1 MKKINRI
8 LQSVLFAIGSILLFS
23 CEIGLGKAVDMEA
36 PVITIKSPQPNA
48 IVSKQLVIS
57 GNVTDNEGVTE
68 LNVSLTAINF
78 EILQFKW
85 VEGSW
90 KYLQNNEWK
99 EYENATVN
107 GESQNFDWTLTVDIP
122 IKDNKLDFTLT
133 TSATDYYGNLSKNSK
148 DERYIIVDSA
158 EPSASLTIEKALI
171 TEFADAKEI
180 FNIENNSENQ
190 LLKNNEVL
198 DKLVNSDFT
207 IRVNQKENTRLG
219 KFILILDEVIE
230 DENGNLESQSI
241 PSVKSVANI
250 LDEEHTYEWKTDSST
265 RSFDI
270 AIKGS
275 DLPPSI
281 QSGKHLLQVITESY
295 DAGGNVERK
304 LQGFFIYYNEA
315 DKPWT
320 EMLLGDLEEK
330 EEDQKSVYPSC
341 LLQGY
346 AYDDDGLST
355 IDIELWVKDN
365 DDWNLKNTI
374 HLDLQADEYPTN
386 KIWSIYGFSESRHFK
401 IVSKCTDI
409 YGNESDVLEKYFA
422 VTNVNPPKLVISS
435 PVGGDVVMGEAN
447 GDFNLT
453 GYVETAGIVKSFTV
467 VRIAQKNKNSYL
479 DYLNGSYKGWF
490 TETNGNKLFQITIP
504 DADSVP
510 ITSGY
515 RKYNFNQKFNI
526 FNDFGINGSGTE
538 VEQKGDYQKE
548 VSVIESDKTE
558 NVKNHIFI
566 FRVED
571 DNSYITEEFTL
582 QGDVEKPTLTIDA
595 VHIVHK
601 DNSESVMNIQDSK
614 SVLEAYDRDGNNQIT
629 DKVYYTG
636 TWKDNSVEK
645 WNDDTSKIDKI
656 YLYNS
661 SGILSVVNL
670 NGSVKKDENI
680 FAWKSDAFVPE
691 DSTTVNMQA
700 MLTDWG
706 GNTTK
711 ASASYFVSSCPPV
724 LLRVNSENPNGTYKE
739 GDTIIIVLEYNKKVT
754 FEGGS
759 GNPYLQ
765 LNNGAVA
772 SYIDGNGSSKHR
784 YQYDVKKVSSAIN
797 DVLSVKEIETNGNI
811 WQDSDSTEIKKPA
824 YIVEGKNLH
833 DIRKI
838 YIDNDNPRMKSIEPV
853 TGSGHYRAGKELYFK
868 GTFDKN
874 VNISDLNK
882 VKLTVNI
889 KGSDRTQTVIP
900 AISMPSTDTVLFS
913 YTVQNGDNT
922 SDVVKFVNFDGG
934 TGNITDDAG
943 NVMTNFTLE
952 DGENDIENGN
962 IVIDTKKPTVPV
974 ISGIENGK
982 LYYQEPTLTIS
993 EYENVTNTKKYYS
1006 FDGGNS
1012 WIDYN
1017 SSNPPKISQNGVYKI
1032 CAKQVDEAG
1041 NDSGV
1046 STIYTITLDKG
1057 NLLTAISTEQPDGTY
1072 KAGSEITFVLT
1083 FRKKVKAENVTLKL
1097 NIENTENTNRYATLT
1112 TASNT
1117 LIDKLYF
1124 KYTVVESD
1132 KCSGLDVESIE
1143 YGESGFIKD
1152 EYDNVVASKVVTENV
1167 IYSEIS
1173 PLKDS
1178 RTIRIVNGIPVI
1190 KNVTLSQPKNP
1201 TSSKERELKIT
1212 FDSEI
1217 TKQTRNSAGDLYITL
1232 KQKDDFEA
1240 PVILTASQYS
1250 EYPPNVTDFY
1260 NETTNGWNTTTNM
1273 PDLSTKYVLK
1283 YEYNTDNSDLINALK
1298 GIYDVDKHNIAPD
1311 TVPVP
1316 MGSNYVKVSSDKKSL
1331 IISLKDD
1338 YELPVQGAHY
1348 TVTIPADVVEN
1359 FIQNKNKQEERT
1371 LSNPG
1376 IETPVIRINKVSEKI
1391 LNGAAVQPATTTFKI
1406 DCQTPSTSIY
1416 YMIDEE
1422 KNDLLSLVKNGGY
1435 DVCFTRNGEKLS
1447 NAPVFSPSRKTKD
1460 EIIKNGQKYENELT
1474 LGSAF
1479 ESNIKN
1485 NKGYKALISTIATKG
1500 TDDYSEIGVEAAM
1513 RTIIIYKESYNGGN
1527 VIVGRHGRNDFT
1539 NTYINN
1545 RWIRGGD
1552 NISGGVST
1560 PDFPLSWDSK
1570 DYNNSKRTA
1579 RLMTSCD
1586 TSNQWNSPCQWY
1598 WITWNINTIGYVHFL
1613 AGDVPG
1619 DAEKH
1624 GPKNWWWSSCG
1635 WTSQKTQTPV
1645 YAGECSIFDTNA
1657 NDRYGGFNFIKGSD
1671 DGNKHLENRKSD

>member
-8 LQSVLFAIGSILLFS
+8 LKSVLFAIGSILLFS

-107 GESQNFDWTLTVDIP
+107 GESQNFDWTLTLYIP
-122 IKDNKLDFTLT
+122 IQDNKLDFTLT

-207 IRVNQKENTRLG
+207 IRINQKENTRLG

-270 AIKGS
+270 AIKRS

-365 DDWNLKNTI
+365 DDWNLKNTT

-386 KIWSIYGFSESRHFK
+386 KIWSIYGLSESRHFK

-422 VTNVNPPKLVISS
+422 VTNVHPPKLVISS

-515 RKYNFNQKFNI
+515 RKYNFNQTFNI

-601 DNSESVMNIQDSK
+601 DKPESVMNIQDSK

-759 GNPYLQ
+759 GNPYLE

-784 YQYDVKKVSSAIN
+784 YQYYVKKVSSAIN
-797 DVLSVKEIETNGNI
+797 DVLSVVEIVTNGNI
-811 WQDSDSTEIKKPA
+811 WQDSDSTEIKEPA

-874 VNISDLNK
+874 VNISDLTK

-922 SDVVKFVNFDGG
+922 SDVVEFVSFDGG

-1283 YEYNTDNSDLINALK
+1283 YEYNTDNSDLIKALK

-1376 IETPVIRINKVSEKI
+1376 IETPVIRINKVSEKFE
-1391 LNGAAVQPATTTFKI
+1391 NEAVVQPATTTFKI
-1406 DCQTPSTSIY
+1406 DCQTPLGKDGGIY
-1416 YMIDEE
+1416 YTVATEE
-1422 KNDLLSLVKNGGY
+1422 NKCIELMHDDSEGSPDY
-1435 DVCFTRNGEKLS
+1435 AVCMKRNGEKTKLESEPTFPSSTLS
-1447 NAPVFSPSRKTKD
+1447 QSEEEKINKSQEVTIGNAVKTTD
-1460 EIIKNGQKYENELT
+1460 II
-1474 LGSAF
+1474 
-1479 ESNIKN
+1479 N
-1485 NKGYKALISTIATKG
+1485 NTSFKALISAVAKKG
-1500 TDDYSEIGVEAAM
+1500 SEDSEVAFEAAM
-1513 RTIIIYKESYNGGN
+1513 RTIIFYVENNG
-1527 VIVGRHGRNDFT
+1527 
-1539 NTYINN
+1539 NN
-1545 RWIRGGD
+1545 KPSGDDYGKRWIRGGD
-1552 NISGGVST
+1552 NTSGGVST
-1560 PDFPLSWDSK
+1560 PDFPLSWNSKDSK
-1570 DYNNSKRTA
+1570 RTIRLMSPYNNSSSK
-1579 RLMTSCD
+1579 
-1586 TSNQWNSPCQWY
+1586 WY
-1598 WITWNINTIGYVHFL
+1598 WITWNINTTAYVHFL
-1613 AGDVPG
+1613 AGDLPS
-1619 DAEKH
+1619 DAKEN
-1624 GPKNWWWSSCG
+1624 GPSKWWWSSCG
-1635 WTSQKTQTPV
+1635 WVSQKSETPV
-1645 YAGECSIFDTNA
+1645 YPGECTIFYTNA
-1657 NDRYGGFNFIKGSD
+1657 NNRYGGFTYIVGGT
-1671 DGNKHLENRKSD
+1671 DGNKHLEKR

>member
-8 LQSVLFAIGSILLFS
+8 LKSVLFAIGSILLFS

-68 LNVSLTAINF
+68 LNVSLTAMNF

-148 DERYIIVDSA
+148 DERYIIVDGA

-270 AIKGS
+270 AIKRS
-275 DLPPSI
+275 DLPLSI

-320 EMLLGDLEEK
+320 EMSLGDLEEK

-365 DDWNLKNTI
+365 DDWNLKNTT
-374 HLDLQADEYPTN
+374 HLDLQADEFPTN
-386 KIWSIYGFSESRHFK
+386 KIWSIYGLSESRHFK

-422 VTNVNPPKLVISS
+422 VTNVHPPKLVISS

-515 RKYNFNQKFNI
+515 RKYNFNQTFNI

-601 DNSESVMNIQDSK
+601 DKPESVMNIQDSK

-645 WNDDTSKIDKI
+645 WNDDTSKIDKL

-711 ASASYFVSSCPPV
+711 AHASYFVSSCPPV

-739 GDTIIIVLEYNKKVT
+739 GDKIIIVLEYNKKVT

-759 GNPYLQ
+759 ENPYLK
-765 LNNGAVA
+765 LNNGAEA

-797 DVLSVKEIETNGNI
+797 DVLSVGEIVTNGNI

-922 SDVVKFVNFDGG
+922 SDVVKFVSFDGG

-943 NVMTNFTLE
+943 NIMINFDLE
-952 DGENDIENGN
+952 NENGKNDIKNGN

-974 ISGIENGK
+974 ISGIINGK
-982 LYYQEPTLTIS
+982 LYYQAPTLTIS
-993 EYENVTNTKKYYS
+993 GYENVTNTKKYYS

-1012 WIDYN
+1012 WIDY

-1072 KAGSEITFVLT
+1072 KAENEINFVLT
-1083 FRKKVKAENVTLKL
+1083 FRKNVKAENVTLKL

-1124 KYTVVESD
+1124 RYTVVESD

-1173 PLKDS
+1173 PLTDS
-1178 RTIRIVNGIPVI
+1178 RTIRIVNGKPVI
-1190 KNVTLSQPKNP
+1190 KNVTLSKPENA
-1201 TSSKERELKIT
+1201 TSSKERELTIT

-1217 TKQTRNSAGDLYITL
+1217 TKQTRDSSGDLYITL
-1232 KQKDDFEA
+1232 KQEKDFEA

-1250 EYPPNVTDFY
+1250 EYPEDVTSFY
-1260 NETTNGWNTTTNM
+1260 NETTNGWKIDSNM

-1283 YEYNTDNSDLINALK
+1283 YEYNTDNSDLINALQS
-1298 GIYDVDKHNIAPD
+1298 IYNEEKHNIAPD

-1316 MGSNYVKVSSDKKSL
+1316 MGSNYVKVSDDKKSL

-1338 YELPVQGAHY
+1338 YELPVQGAEY
-1348 TVTIPADVVEN
+1348 KVNIPAGVVEN
-1359 FIQNKNKQEERT
+1359 FIQNKNVKEERK

-1391 LNGAAVQPATTTFKI
+1391 ENGAAVQPATTTFKI
-1406 DCQTPSTSIY
+1406 DCQTPLGEDGGIY
-1416 YMIDEE
+1416 YTVATEE
-1422 KNDLLSLVKNGGY
+1422 NN
-1435 DVCFTRNGEKLS
+1435 C
-1447 NAPVFSPSRKTKD
+1447 
-1460 EIIKNGQKYENELT
+1460 IELKPDDSE
-1474 LGSAF
+1474 GSAEDAVCMKRKGEGTKL
-1479 ESNIKN
+1479 ESEPTFPSSTLSQSEANKINKFQEVTIGNAVKTTDIIN
-1485 NKGYKALISTIATKG
+1485 NKSFKALISAVAKKG
-1500 TDDYSEIGVEAAM
+1500 SEDSEVAFEAAM
-1513 RTIIIYKESYNGGN
+1513 RTIIFYVENNDKNKPSGN
-1527 VIVGRHGRNDFT
+1527 DYGK
-1539 NTYINN
+1539 

-1552 NISGGVST
+1552 NTSGGVST
-1560 PDFPLSWDSK
+1560 PDFPLSWNSKDSK
-1570 DYNNSKRTA
+1570 RTIRLMSPYNNSSST
-1579 RLMTSCD
+1579 
-1586 TSNQWNSPCQWY
+1586 WY
-1598 WITWNINTIGYVHFL
+1598 WITWNINTTAYVHFL
-1613 AGDVPG
+1613 AGDLPS
-1619 DAEKH
+1619 DAEEN
-1624 GPKNWWWSSCG
+1624 GPSKWWWSSCG
-1635 WTSQKTQTPV
+1635 WVSQKSETPV
-1645 YAGECSIFDTNA
+1645 YPGECTIFYTNA
-1657 NDRYGGFNFIKGSD
+1657 NNRYGGFTYIVGGT
-1671 DGNKHLENRKSD
+1671 DGNKHLEKR

>member
-1 MKKINRI
+1 MKEINRI
-8 LQSVLFAIGSILLFS
+8 LKSVLFAIGSILLFS

-148 DERYIIVDSA
+148 DERYIIVDGA

-171 TEFADAKEI
+171 TEFADAKEV
-180 FNIENNSENQ
+180 FNLEKKGENH

-270 AIKGS
+270 AIKRS
-275 DLPPSI
+275 DLPLSI

-304 LQGFFIYYNEA
+304 LQGFFIYYNES

-320 EMLLGDLEEK
+320 EMSLGDLEEK
-330 EEDQKSVYPSC
+330 AEDQKSVYPSC

-365 DDWNLKNTI
+365 DDWNLKNTT
-374 HLDLQADEYPTN
+374 HLDLQSDNYPTN
-386 KIWSIYGFSESRHFK
+386 KIWSIYGLSESKNFK

-601 DNSESVMNIQDSK
+601 DKPESVMNIQDSK

-645 WNDDTSKIDKI
+645 WNDDTSKIDKL

-739 GDTIIIVLEYNKKVT
+739 GDKIIIVLEYNKKVT

-759 GNPYLQ
+759 GNPYLK

-797 DVLSVKEIETNGNI
+797 DVLSVDEIVTNGNI
-811 WQDSDSTEIKKPA
+811 WQDSDSTEIKEPA
-824 YIVEGKNLH
+824 NIVEGKNLH

-922 SDVVKFVNFDGG
+922 SDVVKFVSFDGG

-943 NVMTNFTLE
+943 NIMINFDLE
-952 DGENDIENGN
+952 NENGKNDIENGN
-962 IVIDTKKPTVPV
+962 IVIDTEKPEVPV
-974 ISGIENGK
+974 ISGIENEI
-982 LYYQEPTLTIS
+982 LYYQAPTLTIS
-993 EYENVTNTKKYYS
+993 YENVTNTKKYYS

-1072 KAGSEITFVLT
+1072 KEGNEITFVLT

-1097 NIENTENTNRYATLT
+1097 NIGNTENTNRYATLT

-1152 EYDNVVASKVVTENV
+1152 EYDNVVASKDVTENV

-1173 PLKDS
+1173 PLTDS
-1178 RTIRIVNGIPVI
+1178 RTIRIVNGEPKIT
-1190 KNVTLSQPKNP
+1190 KVTLSKPENA

-1217 TKQTRNSAGDLYITL
+1217 TKQTRDSDGDLYITL
-1232 KQKDDFEA
+1232 KQEKGFEA

-1250 EYPPNVTDFY
+1250 EYPENVTKY
-1260 NETTNGWNTTTNM
+1260 YSETTNGWNTTTNM

-1283 YEYNTDNSDLINALK
+1283 YEYNTDYGVLIDALK
-1298 GIYDVDKHNIAPD
+1298 GIYVENKHNIAPD

-1338 YELPVQGAHY
+1338 YELPVQGAEY
-1348 TVTIPADVVEN
+1348 TVNIPAGVVEN
-1359 FIQNKNKQEERT
+1359 FIQNKNVKEERT

-1391 LNGAAVQPATTTFKI
+1391 ENGAAVQPATTTFKI
-1406 DCQTPSTSIY
+1406 DCQTPLGEDGGIY
-1416 YMIDEE
+1416 YTVATEE
-1422 KNDLLSLVKNGGY
+1422 NKCIELMHDDSDGSTDYAVCMKRKGEETKLESEPTFPSSTLSQS
-1435 DVCFTRNGEKLS
+1435 GEK
-1447 NAPVFSPSRKTKD
+1447 
-1460 EIIKNGQKYENELT
+1460 EINKSQEVTI
-1474 LGSAF
+1474 GSAVKTTD
-1479 ESNIKN
+1479 IIN
-1485 NKGYKALISTIATKG
+1485 NTSFKALISAVAKKG
-1500 TDDYSEIGVEAAM
+1500 SEDSEVAFEAAM
-1513 RTIIIYKESYNGGN
+1513 RTIIFYVEN
-1527 VIVGRHGRNDFT
+1527 NDK
-1539 NTYINN
+1539 NKPSGDDYGK

-1552 NISGGVST
+1552 NTSGGVST
-1560 PDFPLSWDSK
+1560 PDFPLSWNSKDSK
-1570 DYNNSKRTA
+1570 RTIRLMSPYNNSSSK
-1579 RLMTSCD
+1579 
-1586 TSNQWNSPCQWY
+1586 WY
-1598 WITWNINTIGYVHFL
+1598 WITWNINTTAYVHFL
-1613 AGDVPG
+1613 AGDLPS
-1619 DAEKH
+1619 DAEEN
-1624 GPKNWWWSSCG
+1624 GPSKWWWSSCG
-1635 WTSQKTQTPV
+1635 WVSQKSETPV
-1645 YAGECSIFDTNA
+1645 YPGECTIFYTNA
-1657 NDRYGGFNFIKGSD
+1657 NNRYGGFTYIVGGT
-1671 DGNKHLENRKSD
+1671 DGNKHLEKR

>member
-1 MKKINRI
+1 MKKINII
-8 LQSVLFAIGSILLFS
+8 LKSVLFAIGSILLFS

-85 VEGSW
+85 IEGSW

-270 AIKGS
+270 AIKRS

-365 DDWNLKNTI
+365 DDWNLKNTT
-374 HLDLQADEYPTN
+374 HLDLQADEFPTN
-386 KIWSIYGFSESRHFK
+386 KIWSIYGLSESRHFK

-422 VTNVNPPKLVISS
+422 VTNVHPPKLVISS

-515 RKYNFNQKFNI
+515 RKYNFNQTFNI

-601 DNSESVMNIQDSK
+601 DKPESVMNIQDSK

-645 WNDDTSKIDKI
+645 WNDDTSKIDKL

-711 ASASYFVSSCPPV
+711 AHASYFVSSCPPV

-739 GDTIIIVLEYNKKVT
+739 GDKIIIVLEYNKKVT

-759 GNPYLQ
+759 ENPYLK
-765 LNNGAVA
+765 LNNGAEA

-797 DVLSVKEIETNGNI
+797 DVLSVGEIVTNGNI

-943 NVMTNFTLE
+943 NIMINFDLE
-952 DGENDIENGN
+952 NENGKNDIENGN
-962 IVIDTKKPTVPV
+962 IVIDTEKPKVPV
-974 ISGIENGK
+974 INGITNEK
-982 LYYQEPTLTIS
+982 LYYQAPTLTIS

-1017 SSNPPKISQNGVYKI
+1017 ISNPPKISQNGVYKI

-1072 KAGSEITFVLT
+1072 KAGDEITFVLT

-1152 EYDNVVASKVVTENV
+1152 EYDNVVAENV

-1190 KNVTLSQPKNP
+1190 KNVTLLQPENR

-1250 EYPPNVTDFY
+1250 EYPENVTKY
-1260 NETTNGWNTTTNM
+1260 YSETTNGWNTTTNM

-1283 YEYNTDNSDLINALK
+1283 YEYNTDNSELINALK
-1298 GIYDVDKHNIAPD
+1298 GIYVENKHNIAPD

-1338 YELPVQGAHY
+1338 YELPVQGAEY
-1348 TVTIPADVVEN
+1348 TVNIPAGVVEN
-1359 FIQNKNKQEERT
+1359 FIQNKNVKEERT

-1391 LNGAAVQPATTTFKI
+1391 ENGAAVQPATTTFKI
-1406 DCQTPSTSIY
+1406 DCQTPLGEDGGIY
-1416 YMIDEE
+1416 YTVATEE
-1422 KNDLLSLVKNGGY
+1422 NKCIELMHDDSEGFPDY
-1435 DVCFTRNGEKLS
+1435 AVCMKRNGETTKLES
-1447 NAPVFSPSRKTKD
+1447 EPTFPSSTLSQSGEKEINKSQEVTIGNAVKTTD
-1460 EIIKNGQKYENELT
+1460 II
-1474 LGSAF
+1474 
-1479 ESNIKN
+1479 N
-1485 NKGYKALISTIATKG
+1485 NKSFKALISAVAKKG
-1500 TDDYSEIGVEAAM
+1500 SEDSEVAFEAAM
-1513 RTIIIYKESYNGGN
+1513 RTII
-1527 VIVGRHGRNDFT
+1527 F
-1539 NTYINN
+1539 YIENN
-1545 RWIRGGD
+1545 EKNKPSGDDYGKRWIRGGD
-1552 NISGGVST
+1552 NTSGGVST
-1560 PDFPLSWDSK
+1560 PDFPLSWNSKDSK
-1570 DYNNSKRTA
+1570 RTIRLMSPYNNSSSK
-1579 RLMTSCD
+1579 
-1586 TSNQWNSPCQWY
+1586 WY
-1598 WITWNINTIGYVHFL
+1598 WITWNINTTAYVHFL
-1613 AGDVPG
+1613 AGDLPS
-1619 DAEKH
+1619 DAEEN
-1624 GPKNWWWSSCG
+1624 GPSKWWWSSCG
-1635 WTSQKTQTPV
+1635 WVSQKSETPV
-1645 YAGECSIFDTNA
+1645 YPGECTIFYTNA
-1657 NDRYGGFNFIKGSD
+1657 NNRYGGFTYLVGD
-1671 DGNKHLENRKSD
+1671 TDGNKHLEKR